1 LRGGPGLFEG
11 ADYGKISLLLL
22 LLVSLT
28 LSLSL
33 SSPLPFVAITPSVL
47 LIDILQTMEVAL
59 ARVYNWDVVQKRK
72 EKADEEKTKG
82 KGKGKEAA

>member
-1 LRGGPGLFEG
+1 M
-11 ADYGKISLLLL
+11 
-22 LLVSLT
+22 
-28 LSLSL
+28 
-33 SSPLPFVAITPSVL
+33 AITPSVL